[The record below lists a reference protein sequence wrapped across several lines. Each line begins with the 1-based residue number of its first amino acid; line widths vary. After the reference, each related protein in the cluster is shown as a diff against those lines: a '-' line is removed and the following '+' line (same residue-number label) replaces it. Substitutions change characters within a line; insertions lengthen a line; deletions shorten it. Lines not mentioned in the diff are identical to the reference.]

1 MTLAKETQ
9 LKEALID
16 ATVHLVAAVS
26 AYRTYTKRHHSMG
39 RAKTDPFFTTRIV
52 DFEKAVERAQAAVRK
67 LCLTK

>member
-1 MTLAKETQ
+1 MTKETQ

-16 ATVHLVAAVS
+16 AMVHLVGAVS
-26 AYRTYTKRHHSMG
+26 AYRIYAKRHHSMG

-52 DFEKAVERAQAAVRK
+52 DFENAVERAQATVRK